1 MPAVDEIDR
10 VEQHQHH
17 TAYAQQPGDIHLH
30 GMCGHE
36 RKDALF
42 RIFPVQ
48 IGDVPAVPF
57 GKDRS
62 LLDHDEPLVR
72 ADQRLERRTVD
83 IVQRNM
89 PGTERQYR
97 IGKCNRVTPI
107 ISTPRA
113 RA

>member
-1 MPAVDEIDR
+1 
-10 VEQHQHH
+10 
-17 TAYAQQPGDIHLH
+17 
-30 GMCGHE
+30 MCGHE

-97 IGKCNRVTPI
+97 IGKCNRRNADHQHSPGQGVI
-107 ISTPRA
+107 GCVRELVA
-113 RA
+113 A